1 MQVRGEGYA
10 RPAGS
15 PQGSRSA
22 AMAPHGMVA
31 ASQPLAARVGLEI
44 LESGGNAVDAA
55 VAVNAMLGL
64 VEPHMNGIGGDL
76 FAIVWDAETGQMH
89 GLNATGRSG
98 HAFTRDVLEERGLED
113 VPSSGPVSWM
123 VPGTVDG
130 WAELLD
136 RFGTMGLEEVL
147 APAIAYAYDGFPVT
161 EIIAAQ
167 WQGQAEALS
176 RWPDSARTYLPGGR
190 APRAGEVFRNPDL
203 ARSYELIAERGAD
216 GFYRGPIAEQIA
228 DFAAE
233 NGGYLAMRDFAEH
246 DSVWVEPVSSSY
258 RGYDIWELP
267 PNSHGITALMMLN
280 ILEGWEIGSLGH
292 NSPATLHRIVEA
304 KKLAFADRSVWV
316 ADADAGEIPL
326 AELVSKPYAEV
337 RRRLVDPER
346 AGTEMPPGDPLERL
360 EQGDTVYFSVVDEDR
375 NAVSMIQSIF
385 SYFGSKVV
393 PGDVGFAMQNRATGF
408 TTEPGHLNEVGP
420 HKRSLHTN
428 MPGLV
433 TREGRPW
440 LVFGVMGGTMQP
452 QGHAQVLMN
461 LIDFG
466 MNVQEAGDAA
476 RIRHTPDS
484 PAGVR
489 RADGGTILMEPGIPD
504 EVVAALESMG
514 HRVRRVDGGAMGG
527 YQAILIDPETGML
540 HGGSDPRKDG
550 LAIGY

>member
-1 MQVRGEGYA
+1 MGAHGQGYA

-15 PQGSRSA
+15 PHGSRSA

-55 VAVNAMLGL
+55 VATNAMLGL

-76 FAIVWDAETGQMH
+76 FAIVWDAESQQMY

-98 HAFTRDVLEERGLED
+98 HAFTRAALEREGFEE

-136 RFGTMGLEEVL
+136 RFGTMSLDEVL
-147 APAIAYAYDGFPVT
+147 APAIAYAHGGFPVT
-161 EIIAAQ
+161 EIIAHQ
-167 WQGQAEALS
+167 WQGQAESLS

-203 ARSYELIAERGAD
+203 GRSYELIAEQGID

-228 DFAAE
+228 AFAAE
-233 NGGYLAMRDFAEH
+233 HGGYLTMRDFAEH
-246 DSVWVEPVSSSY
+246 DSTWVDPVSSSY
-258 RGYDIWELP
+258 RGHDVWELP

-280 ILEGWEIGSLGH
+280 ILEGWDMASLGH
-292 NSPATLHRIVEA
+292 NSAATLHRIVEA
-304 KKLAFADRSVWV
+304 KKLAFADRARWV
-316 ADADAGEIPL
+316 ADPEAGEIPI
-326 AELVSKPYAEV
+326 AELISKSYAD
-337 RRRLVDPER
+337 RRRRRIDPDRVGVD
-346 AGTEMPPGDPLERL
+346 MPAGDPL
-360 EQGDTVYFSVVDEDR
+360 EQGDTVYLSVVDEDR
-375 NAVSMIQSIF
+375 NAVSLIQSIF
-385 SYFGSKVV
+385 SYFGSQVV
-393 PGDVGFAMQNRATGF
+393 PGEVGFAMQNRATGF
-408 TTEPGHLNEVGP
+408 TMEPGHLNEAGP

-428 MPGLV
+428 MPGMV

-452 QGHAQVLMN
+452 QGHTQVLMN

-476 RIRHTPDS
+476 RIRHTPDT
-484 PAGVR
+484 PPGVLS
-489 RADGGTILMEPGIPD
+489 AEGGTILVEPGISAA
-504 EVVAALESMG
+504 VVAQLEEMG
-514 HRVRRVDGGAMGG
+514 HRTRRVDGGDMGG
-527 YQAILIDPETGML
+527 YQAIFIDLESGML
-540 HGGSDPRKDG
+540 QGGSDPRKDG